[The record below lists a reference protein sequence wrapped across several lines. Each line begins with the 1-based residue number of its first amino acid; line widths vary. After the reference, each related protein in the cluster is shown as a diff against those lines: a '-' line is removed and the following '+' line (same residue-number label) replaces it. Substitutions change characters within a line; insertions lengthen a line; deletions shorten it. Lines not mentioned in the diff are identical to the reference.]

1 LQSVERMLSVSG
13 SRAAIFLALAL
24 NASLHASTSTT
35 VPGPTAPAPARSYP
49 SVLPLTLEVSG
60 DQAHELRTLRD
71 FTITAQREGDI
82 APTVVIGPVDPFTKE
97 NTCRRPMPEGI
108 TGCVV
113 NGDATIGTLRV
124 NWQVPEA
131 GTYRFVLSGKRGLS
145 DRVVTIGAF
154 DLEARD

>member
-1 LQSVERMLSVSG
+1 MKSLIRHSAL
-13 SRAAIFLALAL
+13 AAVLALAL
-24 NASLHASTSTT
+24 GMRLHAASTSGTT
-35 VPGPTAPAPARSYP
+35 PAPEKPAVERTYP

-71 FTITAQREGDI
+71 LTITAQREGDD
-82 APTVVIGPVDPFTKE
+82 APAIVLGPVDPFTGE
-97 NTCRRPMPEGI
+97 NTCTRPMPEGI

-124 NWQVPEA
+124 NWRVPEA
-131 GTYRFVLSGKRGLS
+131 GTYRFVLSGKRGTG
-145 DRVVTIGAF
+145 DRVETIGAF